1 MLPPKQQFLVKN
13 DTTDRVLRHCPDP
26 GTLAIRNPFI
36 SSTTY
41 LSSCRQKHLTTFEL
55 ADRLEAGLNEGETP
69 KMASLHGASSCGEVV
84 VVEVPDSERGAD
96 RLKATAYLHT
106 PTPPL
111 FVTIFSF
118 PIYNHPIS
126 GRKKGTVTGNSN
138 PAWACPFDIGT
149 HQHLFPKTLLPNQ
162 GVNFEKHDSS
172 YAIIPGLLNLL

>member
-69 KMASLHGASSCGEVV
+69 KMASLHGASSYGEV
-84 VVEVPDSERGAD
+84 VVEVPNSERGAD
-96 RLKATAYLHT
+96 RLKAIAYLPT

-126 GRKKGTVTGNSN
+126 GLKKG
-138 PAWACPFDIGT
+138 A
-149 HQHLFPKTLLPNQ
+149 L
-162 GVNFEKHDSS
+162 
-172 YAIIPGLLNLL
+172 